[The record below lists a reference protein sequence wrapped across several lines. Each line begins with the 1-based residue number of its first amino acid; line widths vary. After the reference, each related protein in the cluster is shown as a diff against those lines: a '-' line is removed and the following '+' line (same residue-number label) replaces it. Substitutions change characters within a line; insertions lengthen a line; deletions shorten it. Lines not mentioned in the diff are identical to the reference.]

1 MKRPTITPALG
12 AALVLAGATAASAG
26 AAGVVTPPAGTPN
39 LALMVV
45 QPTDLVP
52 GAVIGDQAYVQPP
65 SGFTADY
72 GSDFTTA
79 STSDG
84 VNYSLV
90 LDYVALAPDPTTA
103 DTLYAGEQA
112 FEQSRKG
119 RKFIVKSIIRAA
131 GKRSHLK
138 AKNVKFSAEQSA
150 GVGQSSY
157 EETIT
162 VAAKHIMVS
171 EIYLIFQEGNVVAS
185 LELVSEADKPVPGT
199 DATTLAAAMD
209 SHIKSVLAASGA
221 TGATGTT

>member
-1 MKRPTITPALG
+1 MKRRTITPALG

-45 QPTDLVP
+45 QPTDLVA

-65 SGFTADY
+65 SGFTAQY

-79 STSDG
+79 STPDG
-84 VNYSLV
+84 ANYSLV
-90 LDYVALAPDPTTA
+90 LDYVSLAPDPTTA
-103 DTLYAGEQA
+103 DTFYADQQA

-119 RKFIVKSIIRAA
+119 RKFIVKSIIHAA
-131 GKRSHLK
+131 GKKSHLK

-150 GVGQSSY
+150 GVGASSY

-162 VAAKHIMVS
+162 VAAKHVHVS
-171 EIYLIFQEGNVVAS
+171 EIFLIFQEGDVVAS
-185 LELVSEADKPVPGT
+185 LELVGEADKTVPAA
-199 DATTLAAAMD
+199 DATTLATAMD
-209 SHIKSVLAASGA
+209 THIKSVLASSGA
-221 TGATGTT
+221 TGASGT